1 MNIFCRVE
9 DCRYIELGLCK
20 RSNISIS
27 EDLECEDYES
37 YLDTEEWKKPFWKRM
52 FDVNNNLTCRVC
64 YHGKEIEIKG
74 RKFFVESRSNYAL
87 LTDAI
92 TGMSSGTIAFA
103 EDNIARIDEAARRV
117 EVPLGDLPIATYNEI
132 SRIFTYE
139 EALKGGVAE

>member
-52 FDVNNNLTCRVC
+52 FDKNNNLTCRVR
-64 YHGKEIEIKG
+64 YYGKEIQIKG
-74 RKFFVESRSNYAL
+74 RTFFVESRSNYAL

-103 EDNIARIDEAARRV
+103 EDNIARIDEAARRI
-117 EVPLGDLPIATYNEI
+117 EIPLCDLPIAIYDEI
-132 SRIFTYE
+132 SRTFTYE
-139 EALKGGVAE
+139 NLKEGAE